1 MSGLLVRWIVAAVAL
16 WLTDQIVPGIAVHGA
31 ASLIAAAA
39 MIGIIN
45 AVVRPVVLLLTLP
58 LSILT
63 LGLFALI
70 VNAAMLGLA
79 AAVVP
84 GFEVH
89 GFFAAFFGW
98 LLLSFFTFCIN
109 LLIGEH
115 GRIEVVTVRY

>member
-1 MSGLLVRWIVAAVAL
+1 MPGLLLRWIISAVAL
-16 WLTDQIVPGIAVHGA
+16 YLTDQLVPGIALHGVG
-31 ASLIAAAA
+31 SLLAAAA

-45 AVVRPVVLLLTLP
+45 AVVRPVVLFLTLP

-84 GFEVH
+84 GFEVN
-89 GFFAAFFGW
+89 GFWAALFGW

-109 LLIGEH
+109 VLIGEH
-115 GRIEVVTVRY
+115 GRIEVVTFRY